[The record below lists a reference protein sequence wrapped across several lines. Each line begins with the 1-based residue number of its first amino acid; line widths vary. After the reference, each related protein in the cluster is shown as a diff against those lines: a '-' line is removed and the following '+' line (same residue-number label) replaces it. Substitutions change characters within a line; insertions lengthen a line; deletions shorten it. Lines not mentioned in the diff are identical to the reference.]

1 MNAPYDH
8 QEAIELRA
16 ELVECQ
22 WQLQTLKS
30 SFRYQLGDA
39 IVSSF
44 LAGGRGRFVP
54 LISAIRR
61 GRALMTSSAIRKDLF
76 SGLPTQYFQWDGD
89 TPSNSELKRLKAY
102 IRRLA
107 RDPSNLSP
115 MPEFSSRWTSL
126 AAELG
131 REYASAIVDGYPLP
145 PKSVDIFDGADTK
158 RTLPAR
164 VLYVSRHQASMI
176 RNGYARRTR
185 EIVRQLA
192 TLGLQ
197 LSVGVTSMAVGRYGR
212 FEGIEEIGLAP
223 IEGGVGLR
231 SYVEALARNIE
242 DVALRNK
249 SEIIHAASNYLVGLA
264 SIVAAR
270 RIRIPCLYEI
280 RGLWELTRLE
290 FDRGFSSSL
299 GFQFQSAME
308 RFCADEASALVVGS
322 EGIADELYRR
332 GMKRRHFHL
341 APSGGAVL
349 TDVPQGAVD
358 RWRSVIPRDSKVL
371 GYAGSITR
379 YEGFAT
385 LAAALA
391 KLVAQDQAYYLLIL
405 GDGEFRRSAE
415 KLFFDAGLGERTLF
429 AGRTSPN
436 EVAAAYRVMDLAVY
450 PRDSAPVTRVVEPL
464 KPVEALAS
472 GVPVLVTDLPPLIGL
487 RHQCPGVYGFPPGDS
502 LELANR
508 VIEFFR
514 MPLEDRYEV
523 GQQAKKWVEQ
533 NRSWRKT
540 ATTILQA
547 YTESFKND
555 RI

>member
-1 MNAPYDH
+1 MNTPYDH

-176 RNGYARRTR
+176 RNGYA
-185 EIVRQLA
+185 
-192 TLGLQ
+192 
-197 LSVGVTSMAVGRYGR
+197 
-212 FEGIEEIGLAP
+212 
-223 IEGGVGLR
+223 
-231 SYVEALARNIE
+231 
-242 DVALRNK
+242 
-249 SEIIHAASNYLVGLA
+249 
-264 SIVAAR
+264 
-270 RIRIPCLYEI
+270 
-280 RGLWELTRLE
+280 
-290 FDRGFSSSL
+290 
-299 GFQFQSAME
+299 
-308 RFCADEASALVVGS
+308 
-322 EGIADELYRR
+322 
-332 GMKRRHFHL
+332 
-341 APSGGAVL
+341 
-349 TDVPQGAVD
+349 
-358 RWRSVIPRDSKVL
+358 
-371 GYAGSITR
+371 
-379 YEGFAT
+379 
-385 LAAALA
+385 
-391 KLVAQDQAYYLLIL
+391 
-405 GDGEFRRSAE
+405 
-415 KLFFDAGLGERTLF
+415 
-429 AGRTSPN
+429 
-436 EVAAAYRVMDLAVY
+436 
-450 PRDSAPVTRVVEPL
+450 
-464 KPVEALAS
+464 
-472 GVPVLVTDLPPLIGL
+472 
-487 RHQCPGVYGFPPGDS
+487 
-502 LELANR
+502 
-508 VIEFFR
+508 
-514 MPLEDRYEV
+514 
-523 GQQAKKWVEQ
+523 
-533 NRSWRKT
+533 
-540 ATTILQA
+540 
-547 YTESFKND
+547 
-555 RI
+555 